1 MIIKELVWPYRN
13 NRSVKK
19 KVRCLKKAD
28 VSEGRRRQQG
38 FEFDPELR
46 SVLEL
51 ATDSELSEIQTILFG
66 PRCCFFFFLII
77 IIIIIIIISVSCY

>member
-1 MIIKELVWPYRN
+1 M
-13 NRSVKK
+13 
-19 KVRCLKKAD
+19 KVCCLKKAD
-28 VSEGRRRQQG
+28 VSEGRRREQG

-66 PRCCFFFFLII
+66 PRCGVLVVLCFFFL
-77 IIIIIIIISVSCY
+77 SNNNNNNNNNNNKC

>member
-13 NRSVKK
+13 NRNVMKKK

-66 PRCCFFFFLII
+66 PRCFFFSLIMIVII
-77 IIIIIIIISVSCY
+77 IIIITD